1 MKRMRKK
8 KMMMMMMMRRKK
20 MEKAMKM
27 TEQRRANQMLL
38 KVEMVGK
45 GNFVPLQ
52 VCGKYPVGGIWKIW
66 NPGTGTGTV
75 VIYLDL
81 WSVMS
86 L

>member
-1 MKRMRKK
+1 
-8 KMMMMMMMRRKK
+8 MMMMRRKK

-52 VCGKYPVGGIWKIW
+52 DSSDGLHNQLVNKHPRDNLNKKVVGVPSRK
-66 NPGTGTGTV
+66 V
-75 VIYLDL
+75 DVKAKCQ
-81 WSVMS
+81 
-86 L
+86 